1 MPYGRYRKVKQSS
14 SKGLEKFLGQLEL
27 VVMDIAWTH
36 ETVSVSEV
44 LQMLK
49 EKSHDLAYTT
59 VMTIMGRLAEKGWL
73 TVEKQGRAYLYRA
86 ASSRQAAEAQAVGS
100 VLRALLEDFGDVAVA
115 QFVKELDDI
124 DPNQLTRL
132 AKLLQE
138 NNQEDTHESS

>member
-27 VVMDIAWTH
+27 AVMDIAWAH
-36 ETVSVSEV
+36 ESVSVAEV
-44 LQMLK
+44 LQILK
-49 EKSHDLAYTT
+49 TRSYDLAYTT

-86 ASSRQAAEAQAVGS
+86 ASSRQVAEAQAVGS
-100 VLRALLEDFGDVAVA
+100 VLRALLEDFGEVTVA

-124 DPNQLTRL
+124 DPDQLARL
-132 AKLLQE
+132 AKLLQASD
-138 NNQEDTHESS
+138 QGDTHEPT